1 MPWPPPF
8 RSLPNPRAVFAWGVY
23 DLANQS
29 FQLLIN
35 TLLFSLFVEEVLVT
49 EPGKGAALW
58 GMMAAASLVGI
69 VLLSPIVGAIAD
81 ERAWKREMLIASG
94 VVCATLTCLLAVL
107 QPGQVWLGFVLYLVA
122 AVACGLGENF
132 LGSFLPEISTPATV
146 GRVSAI
152 GWTMSYV
159 GALALL
165 GITAAY
171 AFGLGRPDVAQAR
184 PMFVF
189 AGLWFFLGMLPL
201 IFWLRELA
209 TPARSGIGLGAVM
222 AGAFGR
228 LVASA
233 KDTTKYRHLA
243 RFYLAFFVYSIGT
256 MTVIYFLGL
265 IGKDLAFELPQL
277 ILMALVV
284 ALTAGVSSA
293 LVGRVQDRL
302 GHKRTIS
309 VMLACW
315 VAATL
320 AMAGANWL
328 GLPVGFFWVVAGLIG
343 FALGGLGTAS
353 RAMVGAFT
361 PGRPGRGVLRDLGH
375 GLQTGRHLRGHRLRP
390 GEIRLGDARRPLR
403 AGRVLRGRAAAP
415 ATGRREGGGGGN
427 RGTRRHAGHP
437 SEPPARIGLTMIQP
451 APTSATPPPKLSAVP
466 NEAGRFGAFGGT
478 YVPETLVA
486 ALKQLD
492 DLYTQVCGD
501 KQFWDRLAELNRS
514 FVGRPTPLFEAKGL
528 ARRAR
533 SMADNKDLGAS
544 IWLKREDLAHTGA
557 HKINNTLGQ
566 GLLAKRW
573 ARSASSPRPAPGS
586 TAWPPRPPPPTSG
599 SSAMSTWARRTS
611 GVSLNVIR
619 MRMLGAGSSR
629 SSPAR
634 APSRTP
640 PTRRCATGWARSNTP
655 TTSSARSSAP
665 TPSP

>member
-69 VLLSPIVGAIAD
+69 VLLSPIAGAIAD

-94 VVCATLTCLLAVL
+94 IVCATLTCLLAVL

-201 IFWLRELA
+201 IFWLREQA

-265 IGKDLAFELPQL
+265 IGTNLAFELPQL

-293 LVGRVQDRL
+293 LVGRVQDRI

-309 VMLACW
+309 AMLACW
-315 VAATL
+315 IVATV

-328 GLPVGFFWVVAGLIG
+328 ALPVGFFWVVAGLIG

-353 RAMVGAFT
+353 RALVGAFT
-361 PGRPGRGVLRDLGH
+361 PAARAGEFFGIWGMVYKLAGMCGVLVFSQAKSAWGMPVALCVLAGFFGA
-375 GLQTGRHLRGHRLRP
+375 GLLLLQ
-390 GEIRLGDARRPLR
+390 
-403 AGRVLRGRAAAP
+403 RVDEQEGMAAVA
-415 ATGRREGGGGGN
+415 GGGG
-427 RGTRRHAGHP
+427 TPIIPP
-437 SEPPARIGLTMIQP
+437 S
-451 APTSATPPPKLSAVP
+451 PPP
-466 NEAGRFGAFGGT
+466 E
-478 YVPETLVA
+478 
-486 ALKQLD
+486 
-492 DLYTQVCGD
+492 
-501 KQFWDRLAELNRS
+501 
-514 FVGRPTPLFEAKGL
+514 
-528 ARRAR
+528 
-533 SMADNKDLGAS
+533 
-544 IWLKREDLAHTGA
+544 
-557 HKINNTLGQ
+557 
-566 GLLAKRW
+566 
-573 ARSASSPRPAPGS
+573 
-586 TAWPPRPPPPTSG
+586 
-599 SSAMSTWARRTS
+599 
-611 GVSLNVIR
+611 
-619 MRMLGAGSSR
+619 
-629 SSPAR
+629 
-634 APSRTP
+634 
-640 PTRRCATGWARSNTP
+640 
-655 TTSSARSSAP
+655 
-665 TPSP
+665 